1 MTPQQ
6 RLDQFVQDVYL
17 TRYNRFV
24 DDLTSSDGIVEVA
37 KTYRWT
43 NMFLDELERETDND
57 GRAMQWNFA
66 RNHNV
71 DLGTILTSSTV
82 ITLPVAAYKLVID
95 ANRPVTITQ
104 AGLAVNHFD
113 VVDAGQITKRTDIAS
128 LDRVTVPKRTLIFS
142 RPFQTYEIGGKVIGD
157 TIDKFPRLDAAD
169 PVTSASL
176 LDIVPYELLVLGVAK
191 NATLPDIV
199 QGGLSPSFA
208 QKYAALLDQVKL
220 ENGDSSTADDQ
231 VSDDLSYIGGIF

>member
-6 RLDQFVQDVYL
+6 KLDQFVQDVYL
-17 TRYNRFV
+17 TRYNRFI
-24 DDLTSSDGIVEVA
+24 DDLASTDGATEVR

-71 DLGTILTSSTV
+71 DLGLISTANQV
-82 ITLPVAAYKLVID
+82 FTLPAAAYKLVID
-95 ANRPVTITQ
+95 ANRPLTITQ
-104 AGLAVNHFD
+104 AGTQVNSFQ
-113 VVDAGQITKRTDIAS
+113 VVDAGQITKRTDIATE
-128 LDRVTVPKRTLIFS
+128 DRVTVPKRTLVFS
-142 RPFQTYEIGGKVIGD
+142 RPFKDYEIGGHVVAD

-176 LDIVPYELLVLGVAK
+176 LDIIPYELLVLGVAK

-220 ENGDSSTADDQ
+220 ENGDSSSADDQ
-231 VSDDLSYIGGIF
+231 VSEDLSYIGGIF